1 MTKSKKEQIIED
13 RIKILKNTHIFSET
27 GSDVLVEIANAL
39 VEKHARKEK
48 VIIRKGDIGNEMYI
62 IVDGTVRVH
71 DGNHVLTKLGPGSV
85 FGEYSLIDEET
96 RSASVT
102 ADTPSDLLK
111 LSHDDFFKILFEKKE
126 VINGVLKV
134 LVNRMRSMN
143 VLEEK
148 LSKSY
153 LKIQKQKDEIELQH
167 QSISKQKELLEAQN
181 YDLLKLNEEKNHL
194 LSVVVHG
201 IKNPL
206 TSSLCSIG
214 LLKDDDQISDSQF
227 EYASIIENSLNRINK
242 MINEVLNINRIESK
256 TFSLKTEPIEISKI
270 IKEVLLNFNM
280 VIVRKKLQVNLNLC
294 LCKSKVNEVYM
305 HQIVD
310 NLLSNAFRFAP
321 ISSSIDI
328 NLFSDKDMVY
338 LEIIDEGKGIACEDP
353 NSLFEI
359 YQRQNDK
366 PNEDTKEGL
375 GLAIVK
381 KYVNAMKGKV
391 WCENTENKGAKF
403 TVELPKMISNLD
415 YE

>member
-1 MTKSKKEQIIED
+1 MAKTKKEQIIED

-27 GSDVLVEIANAL
+27 GSDVLFEIANAL

-48 VIIRKGDIGNEMYI
+48 VIIRKGDTGNEMYI
-62 IVDGTVRVH
+62 IVKGMVRVH

-102 ADTPSDLLK
+102 ADVPSDLLK

-126 VINGVLKV
+126 IISGVLKV
-134 LVNRMRSMN
+134 LVNRMRNMN
-143 VLEEK
+143 MLEEK

-167 QSISKQKELLEAQN
+167 QSIFKQKELLEEQN

-206 TSSLCSIG
+206 TSSLCSLD
-214 LLKDDDQISDSQF
+214 LLKEDSQITEAQIEF
-227 EYASIIENSLNRINK
+227 TSIIENSLNRINK

-256 TFSLKTEPIEISKI
+256 TYSLKTEPIEISKLVN
-270 IKEVLLNFNM
+270 EVLLNFNM
-280 VIVRKKLQVNLNLC
+280 VIKRKKLNINLDMC
-294 LCKSKVNEVYM
+294 RCRSRVNEVYM

-321 ISSSIDI
+321 ISSTIDI
-328 NLFSDKDMVY
+328 KLFGAKDKVY
-338 LEIIDEGKGIACEDP
+338 LEITDEGEGIKTADP
-353 NSLFEI
+353 NMVFDI
-359 YQRQNDK
+359 YQRQSEI
-366 PNEDTKEGL
+366 PNSENNEGL

-381 KYVNAMKGKV
+381 KYVTAMKGNV
-391 WCENTENKGAKF
+391 WCENVNGKGARF
-403 TVELPKMISNLD
+403 TVELPKLNSNFD
-415 YE
+415 YK

>member
-1 MTKSKKEQIIED
+1 MAKSKKEQILEE
-13 RIKILKNTHIFSET
+13 RIKILKKTHIFSET
-27 GSDVLVEIANAL
+27 GADVLFEVANEL

-48 VIIRKGDIGNEMYI
+48 VILRKGEVGSAMYI
-62 IVDGTVRVH
+62 IVKGKVRVH

-102 ADTPSDLLK
+102 ADAPCDLLK
-111 LSHDDFFKILFEKKE
+111 LSQDDFFRILFEKKE
-126 VINGVLKV
+126 IIKGVLKV

-167 QSISKQKELLEAQN
+167 QSISKQKQLLEEQN
-181 YDLLKLNEEKNHL
+181 YDLLNLNEEKNHL

-206 TSSLCSIG
+206 TSSLCSID
-214 LLKDDDQISDSQF
+214 LLKDNDQINEVQL

-256 TFSLKTEPIEISKI
+256 TFSLKTEPIEVSKLI
-270 IKEVLLNFNM
+270 REVLLNFKM
-280 VIVRKKLQVNLNLC
+280 VIIRKKLEVNLNLTRC
-294 LCKSKVNEVYM
+294 HSKLNEVYM

-321 ISSSIDI
+321 LSSTVDI
-328 NLFSDKDMVY
+328 HLQTCNQVVR
-338 LEIIDEGKGIACEDP
+338 LEITDEGTGVQAEDT
-353 NSLFEI
+353 NSIFEI
-359 YQRQNDK
+359 YQRQNK
-366 PNEDTKEGL
+366 NLNAEANVGL

-381 KYVNAMKGKV
+381 KYVTAMKGKV
-391 WCENTENKGAKF
+391 WCENVKKKGAKF
-403 TVELPKMISNLD
+403 TVELPRMD
-415 YE
+415 VDPD